1 MAVHRKGFDRYLVLL
16 ATLLLLLAT
25 ICFTNGLPAV
35 HRGIAL
41 KRSSSE
47 TATIVASCESTTFDI
62 LDLELEAIDKTYS
75 GDRWFDRKVLF
86 EMEQKYFE
94 EKRLRGNYIVRKSN
108 TTCMKQINTSHD
120 NCRRSDDYV
129 ADNLHSLVNGKPYM
143 LLWHFPLEAG
153 HCIEFI
159 IKRNEETPNINDH
172 LYYLLDGKDREEVHG
187 VGRISIPVPN
197 TGETR
202 STVTLVF
209 HSESGIEP
217 NFKLFLRRNNHT
229 AGGCSC
235 N

>member
-1 MAVHRKGFDRYLVLL
+1 
-16 ATLLLLLAT
+16 
-25 ICFTNGLPAV
+25 
-35 HRGIAL
+35 
-41 KRSSSE
+41 
-47 TATIVASCESTTFDI
+47 
-62 LDLELEAIDKTYS
+62 
-75 GDRWFDRKVLF
+75 
-86 EMEQKYFE
+86 
-94 EKRLRGNYIVRKSN
+94 
-108 TTCMKQINTSHD
+108 MKQINTSHD